1 MRSTESGLIHILG
14 HPTGRI
20 LNVREPIEIDLR
32 EVIGGEIRNL
42 LPVDRLLRTLGRV
55 H

>member
-1 MRSTESGLIHILG
+1 MRSTESGLIHIPG

-20 LNVREPIEIDLR
+20 LNVREPIEIDLK
-32 EVIGGEIRNL
+32 EVINT
-42 LPVDRLLRTLGRV
+42 PPADRLLETLGRV